1 MKNLTRE
8 KALEL
13 HRQMWTDMQRDLGNT
28 PNGGQRVDYKRQW
41 CHTHF
46 SKEDIENS
54 CFLCEY
60 AKSSA
65 LDNYCKGCPIRWP
78 YENDWTT
85 TYCTK
90 DEYYYKAPIS
100 EILAL
105 PERRIEGMEK
115 LYRCT
120 LEYNAEGRCSG
131 YMYLTK
137 QEYET
142 VKKVVN
148 TDNWS
153 DVDDEGWSGRMF
165 IYCEE
170 LEEK

>member
-1 MKNLTRE
+1 MKTLTRE

-13 HRQMWTDMQRDLGNT
+13 HRQMWTDMQKDLGNT
-28 PNGGQRVDYKRQW
+28 PNIVQRINYKRDW
-41 CHTHF
+41 CITHF
-46 SKEDIENS
+46 PNEQIENS

-105 PERRIEGMEK
+105 PERKIEE
-115 LYRCT
+115 
-120 LEYNAEGRCSG
+120 
-131 YMYLTK
+131 
-137 QEYET
+137 
-142 VKKVVN
+142 
-148 TDNWS
+148 
-153 DVDDEGWSGRMF
+153 
-165 IYCEE
+165 
-170 LEEK
+170 